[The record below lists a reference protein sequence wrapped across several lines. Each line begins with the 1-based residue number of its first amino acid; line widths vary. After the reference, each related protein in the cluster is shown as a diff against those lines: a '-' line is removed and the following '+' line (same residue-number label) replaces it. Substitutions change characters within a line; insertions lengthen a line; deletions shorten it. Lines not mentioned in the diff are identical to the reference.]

1 MKNKKVFTGLMFI
14 FAGVALVLNRLG
26 YFQDINIFSIFA
38 SIFLVSEIIKSISKR
53 NIFGVLIPAAFLL
66 VIYSDYLGISS
77 LNPWIFVPA
86 AVLISIGLDLIFSPR
101 KNYYIKNGFNFNEE
115 SIQEDDKGYI
125 YLFTSFS
132 ENIKYLK
139 SNNLKTLAL
148 ECNFGSLKVYLDNV
162 TLDGDILSIEIDSA
176 FSGIELYIPKNW
188 EVIDNT
194 SISFGGVKEKNRS
207 SMENTKKVI
216 LTGDVNFTG
225 VDIIYI

>member
-1 MKNKKVFTGLMFI
+1 M
-14 FAGVALVLNRLG
+14 
-26 YFQDINIFSIFA
+26 
-38 SIFLVSEIIKSISKR
+38 
-53 NIFGVLIPAAFLL
+53 
-66 VIYSDYLGISS
+66 
-77 LNPWIFVPA
+77 
-86 AVLISIGLDLIFSPR
+86 
-101 KNYYIKNGFNFNEE
+101 
-115 SIQEDDKGYI
+115 
-125 YLFTSFS
+125 
-132 ENIKYLK
+132 
-139 SNNLKTLAL
+139 KTLSL
-148 ECNFGSLKVYLDNV
+148 ECNFKSLKVYLDNV